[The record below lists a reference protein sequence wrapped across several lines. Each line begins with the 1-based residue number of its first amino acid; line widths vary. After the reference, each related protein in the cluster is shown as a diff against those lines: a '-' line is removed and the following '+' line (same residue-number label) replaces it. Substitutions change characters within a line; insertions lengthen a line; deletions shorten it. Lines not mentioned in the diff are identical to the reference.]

1 MKTNP
6 LNIYFF
12 CLLFC
17 ATSLSSIAQS
27 SIPPDQFAANL
38 ESIAPHIP
46 IMEINSSGIDVFYYR
61 SKEYKSTENKNAHN
75 EWATNYPDEF
85 IAYSTVIHS
94 YVEENRETIFTELQ
108 ASIYT
113 DLCAQWALIFN

>member
-6 LNIYFF
+6 LNIYFL

-27 SIPPDQFAANL
+27 LIQPEQFVTNL
-38 ESIAPHIP
+38 ESIAPNIP
-46 IMEINSSGIDVFYYR
+46 IMEINSSGIDVFYCG
-61 SKEYKSTENKNAHN
+61 SKEYKYAENKKAHD
-75 EWATNYPDEF
+75 EWMTNYPDEF
-85 IAYSTVIHS
+85 IAYSNVIKP
-94 YVEENRETIFTELQ
+94 YVKENRDTIFTELQ
-108 ASIYT
+108 ASVFT